1 MDQAVYS
8 DHEVAKIFQVA
19 LRTVRFWFDCGRLS
33 GFREPGEHER
43 RIPSR
48 HLLHFIRLKGLRVSS
63 CETCGQ
69 ELACVPD
76 PLSRLMCKSCEKKE
90 YRND

>member
-8 DHEVAKIFQVA
+8 DHEAARILQVA
-19 LRTVRFWFDCGRLS
+19 VRTVRFWFDSGRLS
-33 GFREPGEHER
+33 GHREPGELER
-43 RIPSR
+43 QIPQR
-48 HLLHFIRLKGLRVSS
+48 YLLYFIRQKGLRLGS

-76 PLSRLMCKSCEKKE
+76 PLSRLMCKSCEKKGVPK
-90 YRND
+90 